1 MLKKQNI
8 LNDGVGSR
16 PNSRVVVDGANT
28 LNCAHDGAEEV
39 MKERREQGGAE
50 LATQEAG
57 RREIRN
63 RAVSGLGARWAAGER
78 EDGDV
83 RVCAG
88 GYNNCDIHTHTR
100 TLTLGG

>member
-1 MLKKQNI
+1 MLKKLNI

-16 PNSRVVVDGANT
+16 PNSRVVVHGANT

-78 EDGDV
+78 GSGRTGMLGCVLEGTIIV
-83 RVCAG
+83 I
-88 GYNNCDIHTHTR
+88 YIHTHAHSH
-100 TLTLGG
+100 